1 MWAALTVLGL
11 IILWKS
17 RSNSLWKSRS
27 NSAVMMAMIIAI
39 ITGSFAAGRLLG
51 LAFDGVDAGSG
62 LTYYEIGFELV
73 WMCLGLFLTKRAIKR
88 GV

>member
-1 MWAALTVLGL
+1 VGGSDSFGANHFVEITVKQL
-11 IILWKS
+11 
-17 RSNSLWKSRS
+17 
-27 NSAVMMAMIIAI
+27 
-39 ITGSFAAGRLLG
+39 AAGRLLG